1 MLGAESK
8 YERANSMDKYTYQG
22 LRTIRM
28 DLGIS
33 DNVALVTASSS
44 GLGKA
49 SAMELARADA
59 NVVLNGRDP
68 DRLEAAVEEVD
79 AVGDGDVIGVEGD
92 LAVADDPVRLVERT
106 VDEFGTIDHIVTSA
120 GGPPY
125 GEFMEQDDEDWYD
138 AFDMLVMGVVRTLR
152 EAKPHLE
159 DGNGTI
165 VNITSLTVKE
175 AVDSLV
181 LSNSVRMSVV
191 GLEKTLSR
199 EFAPDVRANSVLPG
213 FFETSRL
220 QEGIEHDVEQ
230 GEYDSYE
237 DGLAEMASDVPLDRV
252 GQPRELG
259 ELVAFLSSERAAYLN
274 GVAIPIDGGVTQS
287 NL

>member
-1 MLGAESK
+1 
-8 YERANSMDKYTYQG
+8 
-22 LRTIRM
+22 M

-59 NVVLNGRDP
+59 NVVLNGRDA

-106 VDEFGTIDHIVTSA
+106 VDEFGAIDHIVTSA